1 MLYKR
6 AKSQRLPDAVAVL
19 NGAGANSAV
28 HGVVRFFQRPNGVL
42 VEVMFDGLPQTARQC
57 EQPIFGFH
65 IHGGP
70 SCTGNATDAFTDAGT
85 HYNPHMCPHPY
96 HAGDLPPIFGVNG
109 KAYMAFLTDRFT
121 VRDVIGKTIILH
133 DKPDD
138 FTTQPSGNAGNKIAC
153 GIIGPVRR

>member
-6 AKSQRLPDAVAVL
+6 AKSRRLPDAVAVL
-19 NGAGANSAV
+19 NGAGVNSAV

-42 VEVMFDGLPQTARQC
+42 VEVTFDGLPRKTGQC
-57 EQPIFGFH
+57 DQPIFGFH
-65 IHGGP
+65 IHGGN
-70 SCTGNATDAFTDAGT
+70 SCTGNASDAFADAGM
-85 HYNPHMCPHPY
+85 HYNPHTCPHPY
-96 HAGDLPPIFGVNG
+96 HAGDLPPIFGVGG
-109 KAYMAFLTDRFT
+109 KAYMSFLTNRFT
-121 VRDVIGKTIILH
+121 VRDVLGKTIILH

>member
-6 AKSQRLPDAVAVL
+6 TKSPRLPDAVAVL

-28 HGVVRFFQRPNGVL
+28 HGVVRFFQRNNGVL
-42 VEVMFDGLPQTARQC
+42 VEVTFEGLPRKAGQC
-57 EQPIFGFH
+57 DQPIFGFH
-65 IHGGP
+65 IHGGT
-70 SCTGNATDAFTDAGT
+70 SCTGNTSDMFADAGT
-85 HYNPHMCPHPY
+85 HYNPYMCEHPY

-109 KAYMAFLTDRFT
+109 KAYMSFLTDRFT
-121 VRDVIGKTIILH
+121 VRDVLGKTIILH

>member
-6 AKSQRLPDAVAVL
+6 ARSQRLPEAVAVL
-19 NGAGANSAV
+19 NGTGAYAMV
-28 HGVVRFFQRPNGVL
+28 HGVVRFFQRSNGVM
-42 VEVMFDGLPQTARQC
+42 VEAMFKGLPRKANPC

-65 IHGGP
+65 IHGGT
-70 SCTGNATDAFTDAGT
+70 SCTGNMSDAFADVGM
-85 HYNPHMCPHPY
+85 HYNPQMCDHPY

-109 KAYMAFLTDRFT
+109 RAYMSFLTNRFT
-121 VRDVIGKTIILH
+121 VQDVLGKTIILH